1 MIYALLSLILNTN
14 EPTSPERMDAVTI
27 AAFAEVSS
35 AGSEKESEARKI
47 DIVKPMPARML
58 APR

>member
-1 MIYALLSLILNTN
+1 M
-14 EPTSPERMDAVTI
+14 EAVTI

-47 DIVKPMPARML
+47 DIVKPT
-58 APR
+58 PRLDIPLHKQVRPLEDYEVDRLRV